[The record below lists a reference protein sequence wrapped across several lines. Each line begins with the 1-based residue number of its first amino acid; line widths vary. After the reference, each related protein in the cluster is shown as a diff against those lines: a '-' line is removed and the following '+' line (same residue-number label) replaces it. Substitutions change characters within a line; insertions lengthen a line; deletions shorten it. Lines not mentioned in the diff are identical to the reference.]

1 MLAIRLVKI
10 AMVVS
15 AATFALLVAYDNV
28 AGYNAN
34 YEFVRHTLR
43 MDTVYPDNALKSRA
57 IMSPVLWTLAYWAII
72 LTEAVTGAALAL
84 AAWRLGRAFRAP
96 AAVFNRNKQYVA
108 IGVGLGFLLWFAGF
122 MVVGGEWF
130 QSWQSKTWNGQQAA
144 FQFYMTLLA
153 VGIFVGLPDGELDA

>member
-10 AMVVS
+10 AMVASV
-15 AATFALLVAYDNV
+15 AVFALLVAYDNV

-43 MDTVYPDNALKSRA
+43 MDTVFPDNVLRSRA
-57 IMSPVLWTLAYWAII
+57 ITSPTLWTLAYWAII
-72 LTEAVTGAALAL
+72 LTEAVTGAALAF
-84 AAWRLGRAFRAP
+84 AAWRLGRALRAP
-96 AAVFNRNKQYVA
+96 AAVFNRNKQYAV
-108 IGVGLGFLLWFAGF
+108 IGVGVGFLLWFTGF

-144 FQFYMTLLA
+144 FQFYMTLLG